1 MEEEEDSRFQKK
13 KISRLAAI
21 IMWMGKLRAGSLSKL
36 LTQEYGINPKSLCFW
51 EKGVAT
57 EFSLIRI
64 FILLKKPTSFTP
76 VFIQKKISTTEKSIK
91 PI

>member
-1 MEEEEDSRFQKK
+1 MKEGDSRFQKK

-21 IMWMGKLRAGSLSKL
+21 IMWMGKLRAGHLSKL

-51 EKGVAT
+51 EKRVDT

-64 FILLKKPTSFTP
+64 FILL
-76 VFIQKKISTTEKSIK
+76 
-91 PI
+91 